1 MSLGQPSPPNPAQ
14 IAQNAEQVGQQQA
27 TLNTGI
33 AQQNQAGSNYNQYDP
48 YGSLTYSQT
57 GTGPGGT
64 PIYSSNVSLSP
75 TQQNLLNLLQGT
87 QTTAGGQAGNLLTGA
102 NYGAESPTSAI
113 GDLSSGL
120 TAQNTQ
126 EYLAAEQP
134 FFTTQ
139 TQQLQ
144 TQLENEGL
152 GPTDP
157 AYQVAMRQNNVNQGL
172 TTAGATAAFEP
183 TAFNQA
189 TTEYE
194 LPANLSTQLAS
205 FAAPA
210 NPTTQLEG
218 GSALNI
224 QTPNTAAD
232 LSAETT
238 AAENQYTAQQAQYN
252 AMLSG
257 LMGLG
262 SAGLNFA
269 TLGSFGSG
277 SGGGSA

>member
-152 GPTDP
+152 GPPEP
-157 AYQVAMRQNNVNQGL
+157 AYQV
-172 TTAGATAAFEP
+172 P
-183 TAFNQA
+183 
-189 TTEYE
+189 
-194 LPANLSTQLAS
+194 S
-205 FAAPA
+205 
-210 NPTTQLEG
+210 
-218 GSALNI
+218 
-224 QTPNTAAD
+224 
-232 LSAETT
+232 
-238 AAENQYTAQQAQYN
+238 
-252 AMLSG
+252 
-257 LMGLG
+257 
-262 SAGLNFA
+262 
-269 TLGSFGSG
+269 
-277 SGGGSA
+277 